1 MILMQ
6 TNEQEMNGHMNETST
21 TRRLGEK
28 RMNIP
33 FSEKNKREREREGGG
48 ERERESIQS
57 TQNRKLAYE

>member
-1 MILMQ
+1 MQ

-33 FSEKNKREREREGGG
+33 FSEKNKREREHPIHTEPKT
-48 ERERESIQS
+48 SI
-57 TQNRKLAYE
+57 